1 MKAQREAE
9 NLVIIKNQDKL
20 DTLQPDFREKV
31 IRLLVYIY
39 SIYGFMPRITSAK
52 RTRAENKKVGG
63 VPDSAHLKG
72 LAVDIEAIDGRS
84 RYAIVKSALE
94 NGFLRIGVGYKHVHI
109 DDDLTKPH
117 PTVFKDPH

>member
-20 DTLQPDFREKV
+20 DTLQPEFREKV
-31 IRLLVYIY
+31 IRLLIYIY
-39 SIYGFMPRITSAK
+39 SVYGFMPIITSAK
-52 RTRAENKKVGG
+52 RTRAENKRVGG

-72 LAVDIEAIDGRS
+72 LAVDIEAIDGRT
-84 RYAIVKSALE
+84 RYAVVKSALE
-94 NGFLRIGVGYKHVHI
+94 NGFLRVGVGYRHVHI